1 MVVLVTV
8 TVYVP
13 DTKLFIDDVVALF
26 LHRYVTPVA
35 VAVALPLTGVQL
47 VTSVLVQLTGNTEL
61 ERIVAEQVDVHAPS
75 VTVTV

>member
-1 MVVLVTV
+1 MAVHPVVVLVTV

-13 DTKLFIDDVVALF
+13 DTKLFIIDVVALL

-47 VTSVLVQLTGNTEL
+47 VTSVLVQLTEGGETEL
-61 ERIVAEQVDVHAPS
+61 PT
-75 VTVTV
+75 TV